1 MNELSQD
8 GVHSM
13 VPRDKMSPAAR
24 KIRDTYAI
32 TPGAPFL
39 QKEFGFYCL
48 DRWIG
53 EGHLPKD
60 DPWGRMW
67 ELFQYQKGNAG
78 CGLWGAG
85 WCEAAFAPAFEE
97 KVLEDR
103 GEYELVQDAA
113 GRSVLCFK
121 GRRSGFMPEYVDHPV
136 KDMKSWIENC
146 KWRMDPKTPSRWA
159 KIEET
164 RQRALSGAAE
174 GQIVTQCVA
183 GGYMYLRSLI
193 GPGDLLYKFY
203 DEPELIHDCMRAWF
217 EVADA
222 AAARHQEFV
231 TIDELFLGEDICYNH
246 GSLISPDMIR
256 EFLFPYY
263 QQLYTNIKR
272 RNIDKRRHVFFQI
285 DTDGYCNP
293 VIPLYREIGVDV
305 MSPFEVAS
313 GCDVVEIGRQYPW
326 LVMSG
331 GVDKRVLAQGPK
343 AIDAMVDRVF
353 PAMQARGGY
362 IPTCDHGVPEEVSFE
377 NYLHY
382 RKRCLEFA

>member
-1 MNELSQD
+1 
-8 GVHSM
+8 M
-13 VPRDKMSPAAR
+13 VPRDRMSPAAR
-24 KIRDTYAI
+24 KLRDTYAI
-32 TPGAPFL
+32 TPGSPFL

-85 WCEAAFAPAFEE
+85 WCEAEFAPAFEE

-103 GEYELVQDAA
+103 GEYELVQDHA
-113 GRSVLCFK
+113 GRAVLCFK

-136 KDMKSWIENC
+136 KDMKSWIEKC

-164 RQRALSGAAE
+164 RQRALGGAAE

-193 GPGDLLYKFY
+193 GPEDLLYKFY
-203 DEPELIHDCMRAWF
+203 DEPELIHDCMRTWF
-217 EVADA
+217 ELADA

-246 GSLISPDMIR
+246 GSLISPDMIL

-263 QQLYTNIKR
+263 RQLHTNIKR
-272 RNIDKRRHVFFQI
+272 RNLDKSRHVFFQI

-293 VIPLYREIGVDV
+293 TIPLYREIGVDV

-343 AIDAMVDRVF
+343 EIDAMVDRIF

-362 IPTCDHGVPEEVSFE
+362 TPTCDHGVPEEVSFE
-377 NYLHY
+377 NYMHY